1 MSKLGDKERKKLRR
15 TAFELHLQDDQLIAV
30 GHVATN
36 AWWGWEDSNFQPN
49 DYQLLASEV
58 PEVAGLPV

>member
-1 MSKLGDKERKKLRR
+1 MNISGNLRS
-15 TAFELHLQDDQLIAV
+15 TA
-30 GHVATN
+30 N

-58 PEVAGLPV
+58 PEVARLCVQRLVSAKSPIEFQ